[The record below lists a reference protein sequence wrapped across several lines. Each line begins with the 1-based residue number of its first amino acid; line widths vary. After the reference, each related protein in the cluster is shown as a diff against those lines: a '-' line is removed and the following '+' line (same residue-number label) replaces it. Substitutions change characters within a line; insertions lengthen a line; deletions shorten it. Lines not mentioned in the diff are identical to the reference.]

1 MTDRTTT
8 TRRAEPAGTT
18 APDATSI
25 EEAMLRIKVAAN
37 IVETIAEALRGQG
50 ERLADT
56 LILMAGDLEASIE
69 TIKPVVP
76 YLMRRDAA

>member
-1 MTDRTTT
+1 MTTNATT

-25 EEAMLRIKVAAN
+25 EEALLRIRVAAN
-37 IVETIAEALRGQG
+37 IVETIEALRGQG
-50 ERLADT
+50 ERHADT
-56 LILMAGDLEASIE
+56 LILMAGDLEVSIE